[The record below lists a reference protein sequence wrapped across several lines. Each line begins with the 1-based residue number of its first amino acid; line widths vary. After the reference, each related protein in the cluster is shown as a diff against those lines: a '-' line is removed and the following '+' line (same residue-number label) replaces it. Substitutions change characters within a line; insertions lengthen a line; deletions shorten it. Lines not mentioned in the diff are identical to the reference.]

1 MAKQKIHELAKELGI
16 SSKEVLQKAKELGI
30 EVASHL
36 SNVEDEQ
43 IKKIKNAFSN
53 NSKDE
58 VADKKAETKNKNV
71 KGNKVEAK
79 KDSKKEMQLDR
90 DAKQQDRNN

>member
-36 SNVEDEQ
+36 SNVDDEQ

-79 KDSKKEMQLDR
+79 KDSKK
-90 DAKQQDRNN
+90 